1 MNERT
6 IIGIDPG
13 TNLLGFGVIR
23 IEKKGV
29 RFLDMGVLDLRK
41 EKDSYDKLERIHRE
55 ISLLCDKYGANDM
68 AIESPFLGKN
78 AQVIFKL
85 GRAQGAA
92 IIAAREHCMEVHEY
106 APMKAKVAITGSGDA
121 SKEQVCVMIQ
131 KILNI
136 NITPE
141 HLDATDALALA
152 MCHYYQ
158 LTNPL
163 AGGKAATS
171 CAKFIQENPDRI
183 KK

>member
-55 ISLLCDKYGANDM
+55 ISLLCEKYGANDM

-141 HLDATDALALA
+141 HLDATDALAIA

-171 CAKFIQENPDRI
+171 WAKFIQENPDRI